1 MIEES
6 HKNGKK
12 LTYHILTYGCQ
23 MNVRDSEIISGLLD
37 SIGYIEEASPVEA
50 DLVLFNTCSVRHSA
64 ENKVYG
70 KLGEINKLKKKHP
83 NLIIAFGGCM
93 AQLPGVVTRLKR
105 QGVDI
110 IFGTHNLHELP
121 YLIEQFRA
129 TQKKVVQ
136 VWQQHGEVIE
146 SLPSRRKEGISAFVN
161 IMYGCN
167 NFCSYCIVPYTRGR
181 ERSRHP
187 QEIINEV
194 IQLVNSGYKEVTFLG
209 QNVNSY
215 GKGLSADFDFADLLV
230 MADKV
235 EGLDR
240 IRFATSHPKDMSDK
254 LIDTIA
260 NGDKLCEHIH
270 VPLQAGSNTILQKM
284 NRGYTRDHYLK
295 LVDKM
300 RERIP
305 GVAITSDLIVGF
317 PGETE
322 SDFLET
328 LDMVAKVRFDAA
340 FTFLYSIRSG
350 TRAALMED
358 QLDLDV
364 KKNRLLRL
372 NQLQYGIAAELNQS
386 LEGSIQNVLVEGVSK
401 TNEEKLTART
411 RNNRIVIFS
420 GSKDLIGKLI
430 NVKIT
435 KGKTFSVF
443 AETIDDQI

>member
-1 MIEES
+1 MNNLNPS
-6 HKNGKK
+6 S
-12 LTYHILTYGCQ
+12 LSYHTITYGCQ

-37 SIGYIEEASPVEA
+37 NIGYIEEAIIEKA
-50 DLVLFNTCSVRHSA
+50 DLVVFNTCSVRHSA

-70 KLGEINKLKKKHP
+70 KVGEINKLKKSHP
-83 NLIIAFGGCM
+83 NLIIALGGCM
-93 AQLPGVVTRLKR
+93 AQLPEVVTKLKK

-110 IFGTHNLHELP
+110 VFGTHNLHELP
-121 YLIEQFRA
+121 YLIEQFR
-129 TQKKVVQ
+129 TTNKKVIQ

-187 QEIINEV
+187 REIITEV
-194 IQLVNSGYKEVTFLG
+194 KQLVDSGYKELSFLG

-215 GKGLSADFDFADLLV
+215 GKGLSEDFDFADLLM

-235 EGLDR
+235 EGLNR

-260 NGDKLCEHIH
+260 NGEKLCEHIH
-270 VPLQAGSNTILQKM
+270 VPLQAGSNMVLQKM
-284 NRGYTRDHYLK
+284 NRGYTREHYLK

-322 SDFLET
+322 SKFLET
-328 LDMVAKVRFDAA
+328 LDMVEKVRFDAA
-340 FTFLYSIRSG
+340 FTFLYSIRNG
-350 TRAALMED
+350 TRAALMDD
-358 QLDLDV
+358 QLELAV

-372 NQLQYGIAAELNQS
+372 NQLQYEIAAELNRS
-386 LEGSIQNVLVEGVSK
+386 LEGSTQNVLVEGVSK
-401 TNEEKLTART
+401 TNKEKLTART

-420 GSKDLIGKLI
+420 GPKDLIGKLI
-430 NVKIT
+430 NVRIT

>member
-37 SIGYIEEASPVEA
+37 GMGYIEEAALVEA

-146 SLPSRRKEGISAFVN
+146 SLPSKRKEGISAFVN

-187 QEIINEV
+187 QEIITEV

-215 GKGLSADFDFADLLV
+215 GKGLSENYDFADLLV

-260 NGDKLCEHIH
+260 NGEKLCEHIH

-300 RERIP
+300 REQIP

-328 LDMVAKVRFDAA
+328 LDMVEKVRFDAA

-350 TRAALMED
+350 TRAALMDD

-364 KKNRLLRL
+364 KKNRLIRL
-372 NQLQYGIAAELNQS
+372 NELQYGIAAELNRT
-386 LEGSIQNVLVEGVSK
+386 LEGSIQNVLVEGISK
-401 TNEEKLTART
+401 TNEDKLTART

-443 AETIDDQI
+443 AETV

>member
-1 MIEES
+1 MNNLNPSSLSYI
-6 HKNGKK
+6 
-12 LTYHILTYGCQ
+12 ILTYGCQ

-37 SIGYIEEASPVEA
+37 NMGYIEEAMLEKA
-50 DLVLFNTCSVRHSA
+50 DLVVFNTCSVRHSA

-70 KLGEINKLKKKHP
+70 KLGEINKLKKTHP

-129 TQKKVVQ
+129 TKKKVVQ

-187 QEIINEV
+187 QEIITEV
-194 IQLVNSGYKEVTFLG
+194 KQLVDSGYKELSFLG

-215 GKGLSADFDFADLLV
+215 GKGLSAEFDFADLLM

-260 NGDKLCEHIH
+260 NGKKLCEHIH
-270 VPLQAGSNTILQKM
+270 VPLQAGSNRVLQKM
-284 NRGYTRDHYLK
+284 NRGYTCEHYLK

-305 GVAITSDLIVGF
+305 GVTITSDLIVGF

-328 LDMVAKVRFDAA
+328 LDMVKKVRFDAA
-340 FTFLYSIRSG
+340 FTFLYSVRSG
-350 TRAALMED
+350 TRAALMEG
-358 QLDLDV
+358 QLELTV

-372 NQLQYGIAAELNQS
+372 NQLQYGIAAESNQS

-401 TNEEKLTART
+401 TNEEKLTSRT
-411 RNNRIVIFS
+411 RNNHIVIFS